1 MIPHLIRNNIKKY
14 YGKAVLIVSVLSIS
28 IMATIVVWRLYDNI
42 QWFLMQQSGLYEY
55 ESALEIKETWSRAG
69 LIGNKSNIA
78 DIPDFSQ
85 VLNDPDIQK
94 KYVVSNVNLP
104 IQARVKI
111 AWQVIGT
118 DIIVFAVS
126 DNFFEWYAGASPFPI
141 AISEFMINVYN
152 TQLADETTLPKI
164 SKSLIGLAQVE
175 LDFGASAIFDIAGY
189 SVVKTWKISK
199 VSGMLPLWFIIPE
212 SVAKQALQEA
222 NNGTIHPYKV
232 IAVVDD
238 PAKIPVITTRYQN
251 DFVVVSSYDKTKQIQ
266 ERIVGVKNLFL
277 VINCSILLILVSF
290 LIYTTFSI
298 VEQNQRSF
306 RVFRIHGATPQTILF
321 TLIGQVTIYS
331 LLAGIVS
338 VILVS
343 LGSFILIPSIN
354 TMFSQTYGLQYLMQ
368 QPTVYVYMTA
378 VISHIILFALL
389 TTIFSWWEWSRKFEN
404 K

>member
-1 MIPHLIRNNIKKY
+1 MR
-14 YGKAVLIVSVLSIS
+14 
-28 IMATIVVWRLYDNI
+28 
-42 QWFLMQQSGLYEY
+42 
-55 ESALEIKETWSRAG
+55 
-69 LIGNKSNIA
+69 
-78 DIPDFSQ
+78 
-85 VLNDPDIQK
+85 
-94 KYVVSNVNLP
+94 
-104 IQARVKI
+104 
-111 AWQVIGT
+111 
-118 DIIVFAVS
+118 
-126 DNFFEWYAGASPFPI
+126 
-141 AISEFMINVYN
+141 
-152 TQLADETTLPKI
+152 
-164 SKSLIGLAQVE
+164 
-175 LDFGASAIFDIAGY
+175 
-189 SVVKTWKISK
+189 
-199 VSGMLPLWFIIPE
+199 
-212 SVAKQALQEA
+212 
-222 NNGTIHPYKV
+222 PYKV

-238 PAKIPVITTRYQN
+238 PAKIPVITARYQN

-389 TTIFSWWEWSRKFEN
+389 TTIFSW
-404 K
+404 